1 MTILHALILGL
12 VEGLTEF
19 LPVSSTA
26 HLLITS
32 RLLSIPTSAFMK
44 MFLVVIQLGAILAI
58 ILYYRKSLPQL
69 VSLWKKVLVAFVPA
83 AIIGYIFYQVIKNFF
98 FESFLVIALGLI
110 VGGVVMIFVE
120 KKATPLP
127 VDAMPIATLRTLT
140 LRHSFLIGCAQ
151 ALAVIPGVSRSAAT
165 IISGR
170 LLGYSRESVTLFSFL
185 LGTVTLG
192 AAVSY
197 DLLKTPFIV
206 SNDTMFLLMCGF
218 LTALAFAYF
227 SIHTLMRI
235 VSKYGFAPFGWYR
248 ILIGLLLI
256 IFLV

>member
-26 HLLITS
+26 HLLIVS
-32 RLLSIPTSAFMK
+32 DLLDIQKTAFVK

-58 ILYYRKSLPQL
+58 VLYYRKSLVQL
-69 VSLWKKVLVAFVPA
+69 AALWKKVLVAFVPA
-83 AIIGYIFYQVIKNFF
+83 AIIGFVFYQVIKNFF
-98 FESFLVIALGLI
+98 FESFFVIGLGLI
-110 VGGVVMIFVE
+110 VGGVIMIFVE

-127 VDAMPIATLRTLT
+127 VDTTPIATLRTLT
-140 LRHSFLIGCAQ
+140 LKHSFMIGLAQ

-170 LLGYSRESVTLFSFL
+170 LLGHSRESVTLFSFI

-197 DLLKTPFIV
+197 DLLKTPFSV
-206 SNDTMFLLMCGF
+206 SSDNVTLLLIGF
-218 LTALAFAYF
+218 VAALVFAYL
-227 SIHTLMRI
+227 SIHTLMRF
-235 VSKYGFAPFGWYR
+235 VSKYGFIPFGWYR
-248 ILIGLLLI
+248 IAIGILLI
-256 IFLV
+256 LFLI